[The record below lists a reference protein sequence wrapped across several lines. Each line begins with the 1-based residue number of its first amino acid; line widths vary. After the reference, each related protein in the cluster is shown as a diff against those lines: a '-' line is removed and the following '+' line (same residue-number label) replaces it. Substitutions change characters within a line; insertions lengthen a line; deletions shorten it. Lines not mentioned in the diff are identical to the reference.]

1 MITLDQV
8 REKLRAVHDPHVH
21 AAIADMGMLR
31 DIYIAGNSIRVEI
44 CVPCMACPGTDK
56 LVEDIT
62 VCLSELSQD
71 VTVSLGFHLPWDRD
85 MVTDDV
91 KDLMRINGIQ
101 I

>member
-1 MITLDQV
+1 MITLEQV
-8 REKLRAVHDPHVH
+8 QEKLQDVHDPHVPVP
-21 AAIADMGMLR
+21 IADMGMLR
-31 DIYIAGNSIRVEI
+31 DIDIDGNSIRVEI
-44 CVPCMACPGTDK
+44 CIPCMACPGTGK

-62 VCLSELSQD
+62 ECLNELSQD
-71 VTVSLGFHLPWDRD
+71 VTVSLGFHLSWDRD

>member
-1 MITLDQV
+1 MITEHQV
-8 REKLRAVHDPHVH
+8 REKLQTVHDPHVPVP
-21 AAIADMGMLR
+21 IADMGMLR
-31 DIYIAGNSIRVEI
+31 DIDIAGNSIRVEI

-62 VCLSELSQD
+62 ESLSELSQD

-85 MVTDDV
+85 MVTDEV